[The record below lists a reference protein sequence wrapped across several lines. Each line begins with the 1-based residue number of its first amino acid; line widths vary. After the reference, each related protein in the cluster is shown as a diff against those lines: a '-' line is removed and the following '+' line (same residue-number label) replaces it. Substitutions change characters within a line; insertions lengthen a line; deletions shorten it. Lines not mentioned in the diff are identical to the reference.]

1 MTEEVTEVE
10 YLDSPCSPICNTNIL
25 HDQSK
30 WIQLIGTGLVVE
42 AHHLCSAEKGNEFAC
57 VHNPDNTDFM
67 NQEKFLR
74 YVLRKTKS
82 SEPYEWD
89 LLDETGTTVVE
100 HIIEDEDQGPSKE
113 WGPHG
118 WYHHPSR
125 EDIAKVSK
133 GKTVYVGLSVP
144 V

>member
-1 MTEEVTEVE
+1 M
-10 YLDSPCSPICNTNIL
+10 
-25 HDQSK
+25 
-30 WIQLIGTGLVVE
+30 IGTGLVVE
-42 AHHLCSAEKGNEFAC
+42 AHHLCSAEKGAEFAC
-57 VHNPDNTDFM
+57 IHNRDNTDFM

-118 WYHHPSR
+118 LYRHPSQ

-133 GKTVYVGLSVP
+133 GKTVYVGPLVP
-144 V
+144 I